1 MENETTKIN
10 FKFPNHNAEV
20 RTLKDGKII
29 EGLIQKTEAKQVTD
43 MKKYCKEKKL
53 SFSSNT
59 VIEINGSERE
69 IEDALDFYNDNSKT
83 EQVFVCPFKLE
94 EEYLQ
99 VLYCLVIK
107 EMDFD
112 EIGKE
117 LGFGTARAKVKM
129 KHICDIM
136 NTENHLK
143 MRDLFKKHYS
153 HYIYSNIKVKGKP
166 RGKSGNQA

>member
-10 FKFPNHNAEV
+10 FNIPNYESQH

-29 EGLIQKTEAKQVTD
+29 EGLIQKTEAKQITD
-43 MKKYCKEKKL
+43 MKKYCKEKNL

-59 VIEINGSERE
+59 NIEINGSERE
-69 IEDALDFYNDNSKT
+69 IEDALDFYNVNSKT
-83 EQVFVCPFKLE
+83 EQVFVCPFELG

-99 VLYCLVIK
+99 VIHCLCIK
-107 EMDFD
+107 EMDFA
-112 EIGKE
+112 EISNE
-117 LGFGTARAKVKM
+117 LRFGIARVKVKL
-129 KHICDIM
+129 KHIFDIM
-136 NTENHLK
+136 NTENHFK
-143 MRDLFKKHYS
+143 IRHLFIKYYS